1 MVARAR
7 KTPDTE
13 SPLISF
19 NDAAAYLQL
28 NPTTLRQRKAE
39 TEELTH
45 VRLGRRVFLIRSEVL
60 TLVDRKIA
68 EAQAENRRLQALL
81 RGR

>member
-7 KTPDTE
+7 KKPDTE
-13 SPLISF
+13 SRLISF

-60 TLVDRKIA
+60 ALVDRKIA

>member
-7 KTPDTE
+7 KTPDIE
-13 SPLISF
+13 SRLISF
-19 NDAAAYLQL
+19 NDAASYLQL
-28 NPTTLRQRKAE
+28 NPTTLRQRKAG

-60 TLVDRKIA
+60 ALVDRKIA

-81 RGR
+81 RVR